1 MARDIRAFTL
11 VELLVVI
18 AIIAILMAILL
29 PAMGYVREKAR
40 LTECMSNMKQIYT
53 AFQSYA
59 NENGGICPPAWVGR
73 TEGIDYGY
81 RGNILSFFYKRAK
94 HLDNPE
100 VCRCPSD
107 SFYYRDSPDG
117 QRQSY
122 SYWFENG
129 IDKVILGGP
138 VRVHIWGYNITCKR
152 PEVMKLLHDGECFIS
167 YGATWHGAP
176 TDYRR
181 HFQSEVENTLY
192 HDGHAMAAD
201 THWPDEN
208 AYYLGPGNWG
218 LMPAE
223 Y

>member
-1 MARDIRAFTL
+1 M
-11 VELLVVI
+11 
-18 AIIAILMAILL
+18 
-29 PAMGYVREKAR
+29 
-40 LTECMSNMKQIYT
+40 
-53 AFQSYA
+53 
-59 NENGGICPPAWVGR
+59 
-73 TEGIDYGY
+73 
-81 RGNILSFFYKRAK
+81 
-94 HLDNPE
+94 
-100 VCRCPSD
+100 CRCPSD
-107 SFYYRDSPDG
+107 SLYYRDSPDR
-117 QRQSY
+117 QRQRY
-122 SYWFENG
+122 CYWFDNG

-192 HDGHAMAAD
+192 HDGHVMAAD